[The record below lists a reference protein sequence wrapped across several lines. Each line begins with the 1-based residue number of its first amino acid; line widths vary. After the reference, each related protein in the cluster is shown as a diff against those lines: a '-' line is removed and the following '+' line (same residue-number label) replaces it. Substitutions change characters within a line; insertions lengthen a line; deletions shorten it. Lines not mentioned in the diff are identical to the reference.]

1 METGFIAG
9 YIDEDI
15 NYCPYCGSRLDSV
28 NLYAETYCPECR
40 RAFLVIGGEE

>member
-15 NYCPYCGSRLDSV
+15 CYCPYCGNRLDGV

-40 RAFLVIGGEE
+40 RVFFVIRGEE